1 MLNIS
6 QNKTVLY
13 NYNKKKNSNIM
24 TKPKTRKATGF
35 IPLRLK
41 YWEINW
47 ATPKCQIDF
56 LTKLA

>member
-47 ATPKCQIDF
+47 ATPK
-56 LTKLA
+56 